1 MSSNFKWEAPPKRR
15 SGRNAKS
22 YKEAKRLASHPNEW
36 ARIEIYKTYQSAATR
51 AYSIRH
57 GEIQAWN
64 DVGKFEAMVRQI
76 DKDKYGLWARCVYVK
91 KGQDDE

>member
-22 YKEAKRLASHPNEW
+22 YQEAKRVASRPGQW
-36 ARIEIYKTYQSAATR
+36 ARIQVYKTYQSAATR
-51 AYSIRH
+51 AYAIRK

-64 DVGKFEAMVRQI
+64 DVGTFKAMVRQI
-76 DKDKYGLWARCVYVK
+76 DKNAFGLWVCCTYVK
-91 KGQDDE
+91 KEKDSE